1 MKQELEINQTNE
13 LFDLETLIT
22 DGADAIIPITIE
34 FPDGKCAAAKIKPI
48 STAQFRSLY
57 IQDKAALIVNLLE
70 IGLLNK
76 NGEHLSRDL
85 IEAMPLGVSARI
97 SEQICVV
104 SGLELKPEDKVTA
117 SDLTDKAELF
127 P

>member
-1 MKQELEINQTNE
+1 MKQELEINQTDE

-22 DGADAIIPITIE
+22 EGADAIIPITIE

-57 IQDKAALIVNLLE
+57 TEDKAELIVNILE
-70 IGLLNK
+70 ISLLNK

-85 IEAMPLGVSARI
+85 IEAMPLGVSSRI

-104 SGLELKPEDKVTA
+104 SGLELKPEDRVSA
-117 SDLTDKAELF
+117 RDLTDKAELF

>member
-1 MKQELEINQTNE
+1 MDHELRIEQDDE

-22 DGADAIIPITIE
+22 EGADAIIPITIE

-57 IQDKAALIVNLLE
+57 TADKAELIVNLLE

-76 NGEHLSRDL
+76 KGEPLSRGL
-85 IEAMPLGVSARI
+85 IEAMPLGVTARI
-97 SEQICVV
+97 SEQICTV
-104 SGLELKPEDKVTA
+104 SGLELKPENRISAK
-117 SDLTDKAELF
+117 DLTDKAELF

>member
-1 MKQELEINQTNE
+1 MDHELTIEQNDE

-22 DGADAIIPITIE
+22 EGADAIIPITIE

-57 IQDKAALIVNLLE
+57 TTDKAELIVNLLE

-76 NGEHLSRDL
+76 NGEPLSRGL
-85 IEAMPLGVSARI
+85 IEAMPLGVTARI
-97 SEQICVV
+97 SEQICTV
-104 SGLELKPEDKVTA
+104 SGLELKPENRISAK
-117 SDLTDKAELF
+117 DLTDKAELF